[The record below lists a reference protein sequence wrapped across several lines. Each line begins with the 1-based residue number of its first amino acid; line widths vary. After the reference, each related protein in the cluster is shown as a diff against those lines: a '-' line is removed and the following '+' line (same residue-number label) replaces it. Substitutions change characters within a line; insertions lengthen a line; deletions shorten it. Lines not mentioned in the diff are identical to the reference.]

1 MTVSQQSPVATLGLS
16 RFGRRREL
24 KFALESYW
32 SGKSSAGDLLTTAK
46 ALRVDTGSILPEVPF
61 ESSPVCCRGGAGGGG
76 RGGGGGGGWGGG
88 GVFVKPPWLGGR
100 GPRARARVHRR
111 R

>member
-61 ESSPVCCRGGAGGGG
+61 ESSPVCCRRSTRA
-76 RGGGGGGGWGGG
+76 R
-88 GVFVKPPWLGGR
+88 PR
-100 GPRARARVHRR
+100 GPGSFKQNTAPRTEREVGFPGLG
-111 R
+111 